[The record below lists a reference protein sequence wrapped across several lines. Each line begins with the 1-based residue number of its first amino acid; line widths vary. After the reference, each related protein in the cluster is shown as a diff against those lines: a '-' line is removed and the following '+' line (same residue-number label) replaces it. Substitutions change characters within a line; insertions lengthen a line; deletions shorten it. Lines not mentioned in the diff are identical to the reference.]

1 MFANKLWA
9 TRPFQAFGPLNKK
22 TTLVTVAASSN
33 TTNGSTTAPIS
44 KLSSLNVNKYRTK
57 GLINDSIGDMLTR
70 IRNACLAKKSSLIIP
85 FTNINQQIAQ
95 ILEKEGFI
103 QSYQRLG
110 LDGQYITLRLK
121 YRSKAIYR
129 GKKKESCITN
139 FKRISKPGL
148 RIYANSREIPRILGG
163 TGIVIVS
170 TPEGLLTDREARLR
184 GIGGELLCSV
194 W

>member
-1 MFANKLWA
+1 MIPTL
-9 TRPFQAFGPLNKK
+9 TLNKK
-22 TTLVTVAASSN
+22 LRS
-33 TTNGSTTAPIS
+33 
-44 KLSSLNVNKYRTK
+44 R

-70 IRNACLAKKSSLIIP
+70 IRNSCLAKKSSLSIP
-85 FTNINQQIAQ
+85 FTRINEQIAQ

-103 QSYQRLG
+103 QSYQIS
-110 LDGQYITLRLK
+110 LDAQNLIVRLK

-139 FKRISKPGL
+139 LKRISKPGL

-163 TGIVIVS
+163 TGIVILS
-170 TPEGLLTDREARLR
+170 TPEGLMTDREARLR

>member
-1 MFANKLWA
+1 MVS
-9 TRPFQAFGPLNKK
+9 
-22 TTLVTVAASSN
+22 TTLKNSKNIYKPQVL
-33 TTNGSTTAPIS
+33 ST
-44 KLSSLNVNKYRTK
+44 R

-70 IRNACLAKKSSLIIP
+70 IRNACLAKKSTLAIP
-85 FTNINQQIAQ
+85 FTRVNQQIAQ

-103 QSYQRLG
+103 QSYQTS
-110 LDGQYITLRLK
+110 LDVQNLIVRLK

-139 FKRISKPGL
+139 LKRISKPGL
-148 RIYANSREIPRILGG
+148 RIYSNSREIPRILGG
-163 TGIVIVS
+163 TGIVIIS

-184 GIGGELLCSV
+184 GIGGEFLCSV

>member
-1 MFANKLWA
+1 MVS
-9 TRPFQAFGPLNKK
+9 
-22 TTLVTVAASSN
+22 TLTLKQNSKNVYSGRSPQQNFSN
-33 TTNGSTTAPIS
+33 
-44 KLSSLNVNKYRTK
+44 R

-70 IRNACLAKKSSLIIP
+70 IRNACLAKKSTLSLP
-85 FTNINQQIAQ
+85 FTRINQQIVQ

-103 QSYQRLG
+103 QSYQTS
-110 LDGQYITLRLK
+110 LDAQNIIVRLK

-139 FKRISKPGL
+139 LKRISKPGL
-148 RIYANSREIPRILGG
+148 RIYSNSREIPRILGG
-163 TGIVIVS
+163 TGIVIIS

>member
-1 MFANKLWA
+1 MVS
-9 TRPFQAFGPLNKK
+9 
-22 TTLVTVAASSN
+22 TLTLKQNSKNVYSGRSPQQNFSN
-33 TTNGSTTAPIS
+33 
-44 KLSSLNVNKYRTK
+44 R

-70 IRNACLAKKSSLIIP
+70 IRNACLAKKSTLSLP
-85 FTNINQQIAQ
+85 FTRINQQIVQ
-95 ILEKEGFI
+95 IFEKEGFI
-103 QSYQRLG
+103 QSYQTS
-110 LDGQYITLRLK
+110 LDAQNIIVRLK

-139 FKRISKPGL
+139 LKRISKPGL
-148 RIYANSREIPRILGG
+148 RIYSNSREIPRILGG
-163 TGIVIVS
+163 TGIVIIS

>member
-1 MFANKLWA
+1 MVSTLTLKQNPRPDGTGKNIYKPQVLS
-9 TRPFQAFGPLNKK
+9 TR
-22 TTLVTVAASSN
+22 
-33 TTNGSTTAPIS
+33 
-44 KLSSLNVNKYRTK
+44 

-70 IRNACLAKKSSLIIP
+70 IRNACLAKKSTLAIP
-85 FTNINQQIAQ
+85 FTRINQQIAQ

-103 QSYQRLG
+103 QSYQTS
-110 LDGQYITLRLK
+110 LDVQNIIIRLK

-139 FKRISKPGL
+139 LKRISKPGL
-148 RIYANSREIPRILGG
+148 RIYSNSREIPRILGG

-184 GIGGELLCSV
+184 GIGGELLCSI

>member
-1 MFANKLWA
+1 MA
-9 TRPFQAFGPLNKK
+9 TNL
-22 TTLVTVAASSN
+22 TLKQNLGFN
-33 TTNGSTTAPIS
+33 TTKPFTS
-44 KLSSLNVNKYRTK
+44 R

-70 IRNACLAKKSSLIIP
+70 IRNACLAKKSTLSIP
-85 FTNINQQIAQ
+85 FTRINQQIAQ

-103 QSYQRLG
+103 QSYQTS
-110 LDGQYITLRLK
+110 LDSQNIIVRLK

-139 FKRISKPGL
+139 LKRISKPGL
-148 RIYANSREIPRILGG
+148 RIYANALEIPRILGG